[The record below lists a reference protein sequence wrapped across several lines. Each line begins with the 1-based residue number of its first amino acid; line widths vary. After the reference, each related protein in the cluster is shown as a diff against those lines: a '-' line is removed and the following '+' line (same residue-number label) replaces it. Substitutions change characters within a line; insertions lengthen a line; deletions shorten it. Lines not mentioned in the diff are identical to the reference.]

1 MRPRNGDVAPE
12 CPTETSSGPIRAA
25 RQRAG
30 AVRP

>member
-1 MRPRNGDVAPE
+1 MRPRNGGGAPE
-12 CPTETSSGPIRAA
+12 SPTETSSGPIRAV